1 MWLCRIGSLTRDAML
16 LVEWEGVNVVD
27 DNESRIG
34 SLTRMM
40 TMKVELV
47 A

>member
-1 MWLCRIGSLTRDAML
+1 MNVVDDNESRMREDAML

-34 SLTRMM
+34 SLTRVCNV
-40 TMKVELV
+40 TC
-47 A
+47 

>member
-1 MWLCRIGSLTRDAML
+1 MDAML

-34 SLTRMM
+34 SLTRVDAMLL
-40 TMKVELV
+40 VEC
-47 A
+47 